1 MRSLIKDLK
10 ASRPLLINPTL
21 ASDFLERAAS
31 LEIPLTAKSSDI
43 GEMLAAVYGAKPVL
57 EKFPPFAVVP
67 VRGVIGKGLSELESL
82 CGCCDIHEV
91 QEMLEDCERDASIT
105 TIILAIDSPGGT
117 SVGVPE
123 LASRIR
129 EMSKKVIAF
138 TDSEACSAAYW
149 LGSQASE
156 FYATPSSSVG
166 SVGCY
171 IAYEDESKRYADAG
185 IMVDVI
191 RAGKYKGA
199 GICGTSLTAEQR
211 EMLQSE
217 VVEIWESFKAD
228 VKSVREFVDES
239 SLEAQ
244 IFSGRKAAELGL
256 VTGLVR
262 GWDEMMEVLSPAVA
276 AQMEADED
284 NDERAEGSES
294 EEAKVL
300 SRFAAARALGGKLL
314 KALAASPKMKSE
326 GDEEDE
332 DEKEEGEKE
341 TEDKDDDTE
350 PKSEEDEGEEKSED
364 DEDETEPESR
374 CFVVDIDGT
383 IIEDGKPVDR
393 VLAYIKSNAAKVF
406 VLTNRSEDKRE
417 DTEKDL
423 KAVGLSYEK
432 LIMNEDGSPAPEHK
446 SKAVKALKDDGHMVD
461 LFIDNDPD
469 NREAVKSLGITV
481 VDPSELSESENEDG
495 EEKSEDES
503 VDEEK
508 KGEPQEPA
516 SEDDEDEDITDAS
529 ESGDDALDTDPK
541 HNKRDSKR
549 SKGRVA

>member
-1 MRSLIKDLK
+1 MRSLITDLK
-10 ASRPLLINPTL
+10 ARRPLLINPTL

-67 VRGVIGKGLSELESL
+67 LRGVIGRGLSELEKM
-82 CGCCDIHEV
+82 CGCCDLKSVE
-91 QEMLEDCERDASIT
+91 EMLEDCERDEAIT

-138 TDSEACSAAYW
+138 TDNEACSAAYW

-185 IMVDVI
+185 IIVDVI

-199 GICGTSLTAEQR
+199 GISGTSLTEDQR
-211 EMLQSE
+211 NMLQGE

-228 VKSVREFVDES
+228 VKMVREFVDES

-244 IFSGRKAAELGL
+244 IFSGRKAADLGL

-262 GWDEMMEVLSPAVA
+262 GFDEMMELLAPDVA
-276 AQMEADED
+276 AQMEADES
-284 NDERAEGSES
+284 NDERAEGGES

-314 KALAASPKMKSE
+314 KALSAAPKIKSE
-326 GDEEDE
+326 GDEEEDDE
-332 DEKEEGEKE
+332 DKKES
-341 TEDKDDDTE
+341 EDKDEDTE
-350 PKSEEDEGEEKSED
+350 PKSDEDADEEKKDEPATEGDEDEKSDPESDDEEPAKDNEKKDDEEKSED
-364 DEDETEPESR
+364 
-374 CFVVDIDGT
+374 
-383 IIEDGKPVDR
+383 PVDDDKDEKGEPPQPS
-393 VLAYIKSNAAKVF
+393 A
-406 VLTNRSEDKRE
+406 ED
-417 DTEKDL
+417 
-423 KAVGLSYEK
+423 
-432 LIMNEDGSPAPEHK
+432 
-446 SKAVKALKDDGHMVD
+446 
-461 LFIDNDPD
+461 
-469 NREAVKSLGITV
+469 
-481 VDPSELSESENEDG
+481 
-495 EEKSEDES
+495 
-503 VDEEK
+503 DEEK
-508 KGEPQEPA
+508 KDDEKKSEPE
-516 SEDDEDEDITDAS
+516 SEDEEKEDDEDLKDEA
-529 ESGDDALDTDPK
+529 ESGDDAVDTDGK
-541 HNKRDSKR
+541 HNKRGAKR
-549 SKGRVA
+549 SRGRVA

>member
-1 MRSLIKDLK
+1 MRSLITDLK
-10 ASRPLLINPTL
+10 ARRPLLINPTL

-67 VRGVIGKGLSELESL
+67 VRGVIGRGLSELEKM
-82 CGCCDIHEV
+82 CGCCDLKSVE
-91 QEMLEDCERDASIT
+91 EMLEDCERDEAIT

-138 TDSEACSAAYW
+138 TDNEACSAAYW

-185 IMVDVI
+185 VIVDVI

-199 GICGTSLTAEQR
+199 GISGTSLTEDQR
-211 EMLQSE
+211 NMLQGE

-228 VKSVREFVDES
+228 VKMVREFVDES

-244 IFSGRKAAELGL
+244 IFSGRKAADLGL

-262 GWDEMMEVLSPAVA
+262 GFDEMMELLAPDVA
-276 AQMEADED
+276 AQMEADES
-284 NDERAEGSES
+284 NDERAEGGES

-300 SRFAAARALGGKLL
+300 SRFASARALGGKLL
-314 KALAASPKMKSE
+314 KALSAAPKMKSE
-326 GDEEDE
+326 GDDEEEDDE
-332 DEKEEGEKE
+332 DKKES
-341 TEDKDDDTE
+341 EDKDEDTE
-350 PKSEEDEGEEKSED
+350 PKSDEDADEEKKDEPATEGDEDEKSDPESDDEEPAKDDEKKDDEEKSED
-364 DEDETEPESR
+364 
-374 CFVVDIDGT
+374 
-383 IIEDGKPVDR
+383 PVDDDKDEKGEPPQPS
-393 VLAYIKSNAAKVF
+393 A
-406 VLTNRSEDKRE
+406 ED
-417 DTEKDL
+417 
-423 KAVGLSYEK
+423 
-432 LIMNEDGSPAPEHK
+432 
-446 SKAVKALKDDGHMVD
+446 
-461 LFIDNDPD
+461 
-469 NREAVKSLGITV
+469 
-481 VDPSELSESENEDG
+481 
-495 EEKSEDES
+495 
-503 VDEEK
+503 DEEK
-508 KGEPQEPA
+508 KDDEKKSEPE
-516 SEDDEDEDITDAS
+516 SESEEKEDDEDLKDEA
-529 ESGDDALDTDPK
+529 ESGDDAVDTDGK
-541 HNKRDSKR
+541 HNKRGAKR
-549 SKGRVA
+549 SRGRVA

>member
-67 VRGVIGKGLSELESL
+67 VRGVIGKGLSELEAL
-82 CGCCDIHEV
+82 CGCCDIHAV

-364 DEDETEPESR
+364 DEDETAPETDDEEP
-374 CFVVDIDGT
+374 
-383 IIEDGKPVDR
+383 
-393 VLAYIKSNAAKVF
+393 AKDDEK
-406 VLTNRSEDKRE
+406 SED
-417 DTEKDL
+417 DEKKDEP
-423 KAVGLSYEK
+423 ASEESDEEK
-432 LIMNEDGSPAPEHK
+432 K
-446 SKAVKALKDDGHMVD
+446 
-461 LFIDNDPD
+461 
-469 NREAVKSLGITV
+469 
-481 VDPSELSESENEDG
+481 DG

-516 SEDDEDEDITDAS
+516 SEDDEDEDINDAA

>member
-1 MRSLIKDLK
+1 MRSLITDLK
-10 ASRPLLINPTL
+10 ARRPLLINPTL

-31 LEIPLTAKSSDI
+31 LDIPLTAKSSDI

-67 VRGVIGKGLSELESL
+67 VRGVIGRGLSELERM
-82 CGCCDIHEV
+82 CGCCDLKSVE
-91 QEMLEDCERDASIT
+91 EMLEDCERDEAIT

-138 TDSEACSAAYW
+138 TDNEACSAAYW

-166 SVGCY
+166 SVGCF

-185 IMVDVI
+185 IIVDVI

-199 GICGTSLTAEQR
+199 GISGTSLTPEQR
-211 EMLQSE
+211 DMLQGE
-217 VVEIWESFKAD
+217 VLEIWESFKAD

-244 IFSGRKAAELGL
+244 IFSGRKAADLGL

-262 GWDEMMEVLSPAVA
+262 GFDEMMEILSPDVA
-276 AQMEADED
+276 AQMEADES
-284 NDERAEGSES
+284 NDERAEGGES
-294 EEAKVL
+294 EEAKAL
-300 SRFAAARALGGKLL
+300 SRFASARALGGKLL

-326 GDEEDE
+326 GDDEED
-332 DEKEEGEKE
+332 DEEKE
-341 TEDKDDDTE
+341 TEDKDEDTE

-364 DEDETEPESR
+364 EEKKDEPESR

-383 IIEDGKPVDR
+383 IIDGGKPVDR
-393 VLAYIKSNAAKVF
+393 VLAYIKDNADKVF
-406 VLTNRSEDKRE
+406 VLTNRSEDQRE
-417 DTEKDL
+417 ETEKDL
-423 KAVGLSYEK
+423 KAVGLSYQK

-446 SKAVKALKDDGHMVD
+446 SKAVKALLDAGHMVD

-469 NREAVKSLGITV
+469 NREAVKSLGIAV
-481 VDPSELSESENEDG
+481 SDPMDIPESEDATDDDKDEKGEPPQPSAED
-495 EEKSEDES
+495 
-503 VDEEK
+503 DEEK
-508 KGEPQEPA
+508 KDEPE
-516 SEDDEDEDITDAS
+516 SEDDEDLKDEA
-529 ESGDDALDTDPK
+529 ESGDDAVDTDEK
-541 HNKRDSKR
+541 HNKRGAKR
-549 SKGRVA
+549 SRGRVA

>member
-1 MRSLIKDLK
+1 MRSLITDLK
-10 ASRPLLINPTL
+10 ARRPLLINPTL

-67 VRGVIGKGLSELESL
+67 VRGVIGRGLSELEKM
-82 CGCCDIHEV
+82 CGCCDLKSVE
-91 QEMLEDCERDASIT
+91 EMLEDCERDEAIT

-138 TDSEACSAAYW
+138 TDNEACSAAYW

-185 IMVDVI
+185 VIVDVI

-199 GICGTSLTAEQR
+199 GISGTSLTEDQR
-211 EMLQSE
+211 NMLQGE

-228 VKSVREFVDES
+228 VKMVREFVDES

-244 IFSGRKAAELGL
+244 IFSGRKAADLGL

-262 GWDEMMEVLSPAVA
+262 GFDEMMELLAPDVA
-276 AQMEADED
+276 AQMEADES
-284 NDERAEGSES
+284 NDERAEGGES

-314 KALAASPKMKSE
+314 KALSAAPKMKSE
-326 GDEEDE
+326 GDEEEEDDE
-332 DEKEEGEKE
+332 DKKES
-341 TEDKDDDTE
+341 EDKDEDTE
-350 PKSEEDEGEEKSED
+350 PKSDEDADEEKKDEPATEGDEDEKSDPESDDEEPAKDDEKKDDEEKSED
-364 DEDETEPESR
+364 
-374 CFVVDIDGT
+374 
-383 IIEDGKPVDR
+383 PVDDDKDEKGEPPQPS
-393 VLAYIKSNAAKVF
+393 A
-406 VLTNRSEDKRE
+406 ED
-417 DTEKDL
+417 
-423 KAVGLSYEK
+423 
-432 LIMNEDGSPAPEHK
+432 
-446 SKAVKALKDDGHMVD
+446 
-461 LFIDNDPD
+461 
-469 NREAVKSLGITV
+469 
-481 VDPSELSESENEDG
+481 
-495 EEKSEDES
+495 
-503 VDEEK
+503 DEEK
-508 KGEPQEPA
+508 KDDEKKSEPE
-516 SEDDEDEDITDAS
+516 SEDEEKEDDEDLKDEA
-529 ESGDDALDTDPK
+529 ESGDDAVDTDGK
-541 HNKRDSKR
+541 HNKRGAKR
-549 SKGRVA
+549 SRGRVA